1 MSSWVAYVD
10 ESIRTTDGVYVL
22 AAVILEE
29 PDCADARARVNG
41 LSQRGLPFHWRL
53 ELAPRRQTAVELVAD
68 LASLHLVVIGA
79 PVNPRRQERA
89 RRQCMESLLFHLQAA
104 GVAQVW
110 LEARNTAA
118 DRRDIDAVDRFR
130 SRRVIGHSIRIDHDQ
145 PSREPLL
152 WLADIV
158 AGTVSAAEGGEPAY
172 RDVIAPMLTDYR
184 IQLD

>member
-29 PDCADARARVNG
+29 PDCDDARARVTG

-53 ELAPRRQTAVELVAD
+53 ELAPRRQTAVELIAD

-79 PVNPRRQERA
+79 PVDPRRQERA

-110 LEARNTAA
+110 LEARNAAA
-118 DRRDIDAVDRFR
+118 DRRDIEAVRAAR
-130 SRRVIGHSIRIDHDQ
+130 ARQIIQYGLLVDHAR
-145 PSREPLL
+145 PSEEPLL
-152 WLADIV
+152 WLADVV
-158 AGTVSAAEGGEPAY
+158 AGAMSAAEGGDPAY
-172 RDVIAPMLTDYR
+172 RDVIAPMLTEHR
-184 IQLD
+184 LQLG